1 MISWSIEAARS
12 SQCFEKILV
21 STDDAEISNVARECG
36 ADVPFV
42 RPTELSG
49 DFASTQSVVAHAI
62 QWQAK
67 QGNQYEAVCC
77 LYATAPFVSAADL
90 RQSEQSLSCSEP
102 GTVVFAASSF
112 SFPIQRA
119 LRLNGDGYASM
130 FYPNMFHC
138 RSQDLEE
145 AFHDAGQFYW
155 ASPET
160 WLKTEN
166 LFQNGRPLI
175 LPRWRVQDI
184 DTEEDWR
191 RAEIMHQIIEMDKS

>member
-1 MISWSIEAARS
+1 M
-12 SQCFEKILV
+12 
-21 STDDAEISNVARECG
+21 
-36 ADVPFV
+36 
-42 RPTELSG
+42 
-49 DFASTQSVVAHAI
+49 
-62 QWQAK
+62 
-67 QGNQYEAVCC
+67 
-77 LYATAPFVSAADL
+77 SAADL
-90 RQSEQSLSCSEP
+90 RQSEQSLSCSKP

-130 FYPNMFHC
+130 LYPNMFNC

-155 ASPET
+155 ASPKT

-191 RAEIMHQIIEMDKS
+191 RAEIMHQIIEMDNS